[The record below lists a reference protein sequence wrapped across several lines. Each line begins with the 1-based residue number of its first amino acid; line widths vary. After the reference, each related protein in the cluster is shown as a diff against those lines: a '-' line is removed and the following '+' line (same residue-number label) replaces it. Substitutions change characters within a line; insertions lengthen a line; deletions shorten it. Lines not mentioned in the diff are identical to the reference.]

1 MAHNEASVPTRKRI
15 LQTCVRLFLVQG
27 YQKTTMVQILEGS
40 QVSNSSFQNIFRA
53 KDGVLAELVD
63 FMFGYQFGAARAI
76 TTKFPPVYVY
86 AAETAIQL
94 TLTELNENLRE
105 IYVVAY
111 TQPLI
116 LETIVRRTAQ
126 ELQDIFAPYLPG
138 LTYTDFYHMD
148 IGTSGVMRSY
158 MLRPCDE
165 DFPLE
170 KKLRDFLSINLR
182 AYNVPPEEVKK
193 AIAFVES
200 LNIRKIARQVMEK
213 LLKDLQMRYDFTLPE
228 ETVAQAVE

>member
-1 MAHNEASVPTRKRI
+1 MAHTEAIIPIKKRI

-27 YQKTTMVQILEGS
+27 YQKTTMIQILEGS

-63 FMFGYQFGAARAI
+63 FMFAYQFSAARE
-76 TTKFPPVYVY
+76 TTAKLPPVYVY

-105 IYVVAY
+105 IYGVAY
-111 TQPLI
+111 TKPLI
-116 LETIVRRTAQ
+116 LDSIVRQTAQ
-126 ELQDIFAPYLPG
+126 ELQTIFSPYLPG
-138 LTYTDFYHMD
+138 LTYTDFYHLD

-158 MLRPCDE
+158 MLHPCDE
-165 DFPLE
+165 DFTLE

-182 AYNVPPEEVKK
+182 AYNVPAEEVEK
-193 AIAFVES
+193 AIAFVDGLDIKTIAEES
-200 LNIRKIARQVMEK
+200 VHRLFETLAMQFDFSLDEVALNGGK
-213 LLKDLQMRYDFTLPE
+213 
-228 ETVAQAVE
+228 

>member
-1 MAHNEASVPTRKRI
+1 MAHTEASIPTKKRI
-15 LQTCVRLFLVQG
+15 LQTCVRLFLMQG
-27 YQKTTMVQILEGS
+27 YQKTTMIQILEGS

-76 TTKFPPVYVY
+76 TAKLPPVYVY

-116 LETIVRRTAQ
+116 LEDIVRRTAQ
-126 ELQDIFAPYLPG
+126 EIQDIFSPYLPG
-138 LTYTDFYHMD
+138 LTYTDFYHLD

-182 AYNVPPEEVKK
+182 AYNVPPKEVEK

-200 LNIRKIARQVMEK
+200 LDIRKIAQQVMDK

-228 ETVAQAVE
+228 ESDPQTVE

>member
-1 MAHNEASVPTRKRI
+1 MAHTEASVPTKKRI
-15 LQTCVRLFLVQG
+15 LQTCVRLFLMQG
-27 YQKTTMVQILEGS
+27 YQKTTMLQILEGS

-63 FMFGYQFGAARAI
+63 FMFAYQFGTARD
-76 TTKFPPVYVY
+76 TTSNLPPVYVY

-105 IYVVAY
+105 IYTVSY

-116 LETIVRRTAQ
+116 LDSIVRQTAQ
-126 ELQDIFAPYLPG
+126 ELQTIFSSYLPG
-138 LTYTDFYHMD
+138 LTYTDFYHLD

-158 MLRPCDE
+158 MLHPCDE

-170 KKLRDFLSINLR
+170 KKLRDFLTISLR
-182 AYNVPPEEVKK
+182 AYNVPPAEVVK

-200 LNIRKIARQVMEK
+200 LDIRKVARQVMEK
-213 LLKDLQMRYDFTLPE
+213 LLKNLQMRYDFTLPE
-228 ETVAQAVE
+228 ESYLQAVK